1 MPPDIHGDPP
11 SIKQKDID
19 FEVFVFKVARTGTL
33 RFLSQREFV
42 TSLERVFRRAGF
54 PVWLSKGFHP
64 RMKME
69 MNRALP
75 TGVSSQA
82 EYFSIRTR
90 YDPYRTLPYRVSE
103 VLNQCNACSPRGIR
117 FLFARKVPDSF
128 SLNRIAQVWSFQLIV
143 PALHMQKNV
152 SSIDLSRIGVQTVI
166 ERGRFYV
173 IQYSCTSADWID
185 YRTILQS
192 LFRTDTPSFFYI
204 PLLKEVYV
212 DGNRK
217 ISVEAS
223 LCARS

>member
-1 MPPDIHGDPP
+1 MPPNIPDDPTP
-11 SIKQKDID
+11 IKQKDID
-19 FEVFVFKVARTGTL
+19 FEVFVFKVARTGIL

-42 TSLERVFRRAGF
+42 TSLERIFRRSGF

-90 YDPYRTLPYRVSE
+90 YDPFHPLPFWIPE
-103 VLNQCNACSPRGIR
+103 VLKQCNACSPRGIR

-128 SLNRIAQVWSFQLIV
+128 SLNRIAHAWSFQLII
-143 PALHMQKNV
+143 PALQMGKGV
-152 SSIDLSRIGVQTVI
+152 SSIDFASIGVQTAI

-173 IQYSCTSADWID
+173 LQYSCTSTDWID
-185 YRTILQS
+185 YRAILQS
-192 LFRTDTPSFFYI
+192 LFRTDTPPFFYI

-212 DGNRK
+212 DDSRK

-223 LCARS
+223 LGGRS